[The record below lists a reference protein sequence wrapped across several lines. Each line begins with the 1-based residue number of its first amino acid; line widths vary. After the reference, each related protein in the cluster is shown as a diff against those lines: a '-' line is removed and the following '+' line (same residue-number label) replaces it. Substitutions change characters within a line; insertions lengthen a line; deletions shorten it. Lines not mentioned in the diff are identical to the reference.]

1 MKSRIGRYEI
11 VRPLGSSD
19 RVFLAQTGGFGGF
32 ARHVVVKTFELVGGA
47 EGPFIE
53 EVQHLGRLHH
63 QHITPVL
70 EAGRDGE
77 TFWVALDF
85 VHGRSAREVWE
96 RTFTLGALLPGDFAL
111 TVVAAAASALHFAHT
126 RQATDGHS
134 LGILHGH
141 VSLSNVLIGFD
152 GSVQLIGF
160 AGAAARGQRA
170 SATQLG
176 FAKDQ
181 LAYLAPEQVRRQPLD
196 PRADIFGLG
205 VLLYELTTM
214 RRAFRDDSDR
224 LTLERIKSGSY
235 VSPRSIL
242 DDYPPEL
249 ERIVA
254 RALQLDPAARY
265 PSAEAMRRELVAL
278 GHHFEMVL
286 GDAAVVEVMT
296 QLFDDE
302 SRDPWLPPLAEAP
315 EPTPVPVG
323 EAGARRRPLRA
334 ATETVDALAIE
345 LEIPIES
352 LAGGGERVATD
363 LDTKATSEVPSI
375 RNDTVPGIASPA
387 GPSDTVSVP
396 ALTSA
401 PVSNDTDGLPVVT
414 TVPVRNDTDGVPVVT
429 TVPVKPVRND
439 TDGVPVV
446 PAPTTRAVEPPRP
459 SPKALPSK
467 RARFQL
473 DRRIILIGSAGVVAV
488 VVITTVVALALRGTD
503 RASSTV
509 ATGAPGDAAPVDAAP
524 RVDAPAPMAVSI
536 DAALDAAPVDAAVA
550 AKVRIRITSTPPN
563 ATVVLDNKRLGKTP
577 FDGMVDRAEGAHV
590 LKLRLHGFTG
600 ARRDVDLT
608 TDVTE
613 DIRLDPIPAAD
624 AGAAD
629 EPEPR
634 SPSELEIPD

>member
-1 MKSRIGRYEI
+1 MQRSGGMKSRIGRYDL
-11 VRPLGSSD
+11 VRPLGSNE
-19 RVFLAQTGGFGGF
+19 RVFLARTGALGGFS
-32 ARHVVVKTFELVGGA
+32 RHVVVKTFELVGGA

-63 QHITPVL
+63 QHITPIL
-70 EAGRDGE
+70 EVGRDGE
-77 TFWVALDF
+77 QFYATMDF

-111 TVVAAAASALHFAHT
+111 TVVAAVASALHYAHT
-126 RQATDGHS
+126 RQDTDGRS

-235 VSPRSIL
+235 VSPRSAIS
-242 DDYPPEL
+242 DYPPEL
-249 ERIVA
+249 ERVVT
-254 RALQLDPAARY
+254 RALQMDPAARY

-278 GHHFEMVL
+278 GHRFEMVL

-315 EPTPVPVG
+315 EPTPVPAG

-345 LEIPIES
+345 LEIPVES
-352 LAGGGERVATD
+352 LAGGAHERVATD
-363 LDTKATSEVPSI
+363 LDSKATTEVAAI
-375 RNDTVPGIASPA
+375 RNDTEPEPASASPA
-387 GPSDTVSVP
+387 VPNDTESVP
-396 ALTSA
+396 AITRAPVPNDTDGVPAITSV
-401 PVSNDTDGLPVVT
+401 PVSNDTDNLPVRPR
-414 TVPVRNDTDGVPVVT
+414 VPA
-429 TVPVKPVRND
+429 
-439 TDGVPVV
+439 PVV
-446 PAPTTRAVEPPRP
+446 PPPTTRAVEAPRP
-459 SPKALPSK
+459 APPKRPML
-467 RARFQL
+467 RAVRI
-473 DRRIILIGSAGVVAV
+473 DRRIVIGIAGVVAV
-488 VVITTVVALALRGTD
+488 VCVTTVLALALRGAQ

-509 ATGAPGDAAPVDAAP
+509 APGDAAGPADAAS
-524 RVDAPAPMAVSI
+524 RLDAAAPTPVSI
-536 DAALDAAPVDAAVA
+536 DAAPLDAAVDATPTI
-550 AKVRIRITSTPPN
+550 RIRITSTPPN
-563 ATVVLDNKRLGKTP
+563 ATVVLDGKRLGKTP
-577 FDGMVDRAEGAHV
+577 FDGVVDRAEGAHV

-608 TDVTE
+608 SDVTE
-613 DIRLDPIPAAD
+613 ELRLDPLPPVD
-624 AGAAD
+624 AGPAD
-629 EPEPR
+629 EPEPP
-634 SPSELEIPD
+634 SSSELEIPD